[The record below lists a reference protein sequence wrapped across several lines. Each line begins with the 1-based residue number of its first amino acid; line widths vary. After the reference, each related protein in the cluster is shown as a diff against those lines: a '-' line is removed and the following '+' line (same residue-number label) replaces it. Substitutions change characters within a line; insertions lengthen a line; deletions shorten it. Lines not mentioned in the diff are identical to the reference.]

1 MGERVKVDLG
11 ENMVEC
17 MKQLDLFAL
26 LERPKKTQREEDILY
41 AVNHGSGFELG
52 KARILNFYNRQNPS
66 LQQFSQYLSDEYGLG
81 GCGGSGYN
89 CSHNANG
96 IEFKRYG
103 REYKFNWLQWAKEV
117 AKVIDSDEYDCDNML
132 KYCTYYKLNSDSPH
146 LTKKVYSFGKSYAGK
161 KTIVASLHT
170 EFDKTE
176 DDVFVR
182 YYGNANLLIFTN
194 IFIGEII
201 RAIESGAYNTTEE
214 IWEDIFI
221 SGRQISGATFGG
233 TKRLDVEGINDF
245 FERWKA
251 TGYCLGFKSEHVNK
265 NERLIAWEF
274 WCSRAYRK
282 GLITHDL
289 EIVKEKK

>member
-1 MGERVKVDLG
+1 MQISMFDGA
-11 ENMVEC
+11 
-17 MKQLDLFAL
+17 KQLSMFDL
-26 LERPKKTQREEDILY
+26 LEKPKKTQQEEDILY

-81 GCGGSGYN
+81 GCGCGFEYSSNY
-89 CSHNANG
+89 NANG

-132 KYCTYYKLNSDSPH
+132 KHCTYYKLNSDDPH
-146 LTKKVYSFGKSYAGK
+146 LTKKVYHFGKSYEGK

-182 YYGNANLLIFTN
+182 YYGNANLLTFTD

-201 RAIESGAYNTTEE
+201 RAIESGAYNNTEE
-214 IWEDIFI
+214 IWEDISI

-245 FERWKA
+245 FEHWKA

-265 NERLIAWEF
+265 DERLIAWEF
-274 WCSRAYRK
+274 WCSRA
-282 GLITHDL
+282 HDKNIINHDG
-289 EIVKEKK
+289 EYVNEKLF